1 MSKKILVLGS
11 GGREDAIAWKL
22 SLSEKVSK
30 IYVAPGNGGTASL
43 NKCSNLDIPLKK
55 ESFFKLIDFAKVEDI
70 DLTIVGPDDALA
82 DGIVDLFEEAG
93 LKVFGPNYKA
103 AEIESS
109 KAFSKELMRK
119 ANIPTA
125 AYEVFSDYESACAYV
140 KDQGK
145 YPVVVK
151 ASGLALGKGV
161 NICQTE
167 KEAMDF
173 IQKIFIDK
181 IFGKAGN
188 EVLIEEFLKG
198 HEISIHAFCDGK
210 SAMLFPAAQDHK
222 AIYENDQGP
231 NTGGMGTIAPLPW
244 LNSDVLIEVSQTIV
258 LPILKAMADEGRIFK
273 GLLYPGLIMT
283 DEGPKVLEFN
293 ARFGDPE
300 TQSYMRL
307 LESDLFDI
315 LEACADSRLEEIDLQ
330 WSQESVA
337 TVILASDGYPKSYE
351 KGFEISG
358 ISEAEEIEGV
368 TVFHAGT
375 LISDDG
381 KLVTNGGR
389 VLTVSALAKNLETAI
404 EKAYFAAD
412 KIDFKGKYIRRDI
425 GAKALKFEAIELKV

>member
-30 IYVAPGNGGTASL
+30 IFVAPGNGGTASL
-43 NKCSNLDIPLKK
+43 NKCSNLDISLKK
-55 ESFFKLIDFAKVEDI
+55 ESFPKLVDFAKSENI
-70 DLTIVGPDDALA
+70 DLTVVGPDDALA
-82 DGIVDLFEEAG
+82 DGIVDPFEDAG
-93 LKVFGPNYKA
+93 LKVFGPNSKA
-103 AEIESS
+103 AEIEAS
-109 KAFSKELMRK
+109 KAFSKELMK
-119 ANIPTA
+119 KSNIPTA
-125 AYEVFSDYESACAYV
+125 AYEVFSDYESACDYV
-140 KDQGK
+140 KKQNK

-161 NICQTE
+161 SICQTE

-188 EVLIEEFLKG
+188 EVVIEEFLQG
-198 HEISIHAFCDGK
+198 QEISIHAFCDGK
-210 SAMLFPAAQDHK
+210 SAMLFPTAQDHK

-231 NTGGMGTIAPLPW
+231 NTGGMGTISPLPW
-244 LNSDVLIEVSQTIV
+244 LSSDELIDISQTIV
-258 LPILKAMADEGRIFK
+258 LPILKAMADEGRVFK

-307 LESDLFDI
+307 LDSDLFDI
-315 LEACADSRLEEIDLQ
+315 LEACADSRLEEINLE
-330 WSQESVA
+330 WSQEAAA
-337 TVILASDGYPKSYE
+337 TVILASDGYPTAYE
-351 KGFEISG
+351 KGFEITG
-358 ISEAEEIEGV
+358 VNDAEEIEGV

-375 LISDDG
+375 KLNDDG
-381 KLVTNGGR
+381 ILVTNGGR
-389 VLTVSALAKNLETAI
+389 VLAVSAIAENLETAI
-404 EKAYFAAD
+404 EKAYLAAD

-425 GAKALKFEAIELKV
+425 GAKALRLTSV